1 MPSAYTV
8 FYAEEDN
15 TTHVM
20 IGAKHP
26 NCPNNGGQ
34 RALPG
39 GRVDRKDR
47 NNFDAARREFHEETL
62 LDIPPPP
69 PQGGFPNGLMAGGL
83 PFSSSG
89 RQFDGFYVAYI
100 RMRNLADLTNISNQ
114 ATGNLP
120 HIPPNTR
127 EFTQFQTVTEEDAI
141 EAFHDDNNPNNANQ
155 STDWFS
161 TAVLGR
167 PS

>member
-1 MPSAYTV
+1 MSAKRCHHCSDCKRKFIGQNNEFQLRRRIHMPSAYTV

-100 RMRNLADLTNISNQ
+100 RMRNLADLTNIS
-114 ATGNLP
+114 
-120 HIPPNTR
+120 
-127 EFTQFQTVTEEDAI
+127 
-141 EAFHDDNNPNNANQ
+141 
-155 STDWFS
+155 
-161 TAVLGR
+161 
-167 PS
+167 